1 MSDDSDFVHAQLPSY
16 QGYDDEPD
24 RHDSDMRV
32 RAYVGGALT
41 DMQTRLGE
49 GIDPA
54 TRKTFEAVLMRCM
67 FTDQVFIRNFEHGEL
82 SPAIVAAL
90 VRSDRTLIDLADRTR
105 TASVAELPALLEA
118 IDEQFEYRRDPEP
131 VTVS

>member
-16 QGYDDEPD
+16 RGYDDEPD

-41 DMQTRLGE
+41 DVQTRLG
-49 GIDPA
+49 DALDAA
-54 TRKTFEAVLMRCM
+54 TRKTLDAVLMRCM

-82 SPAIVAAL
+82 SPEIQAAL
-90 VRSDRTLIDLADRTR
+90 VRSDRTLIDLADKAR
-105 TASVAELPALLEA
+105 TASAAELPGLLHE
-118 IDEQFEYRRDPEP
+118 IDEQFEYRRAPEP
-131 VTVS
+131 LTVG